1 MHDVRLLDAPFAP
14 AEEIAAFAAEHP
26 QAGGIASFV
35 GQVRSGDGAEA
46 VLALELS
53 HYQPLTLPGMEALA
67 DTALRRWSLEGL
79 LILHRVGLM
88 QPGDPI
94 VLVAAAARHR
104 RDAFAAVD
112 FAMDHL
118 KSEAWF
124 WKREQTAAGWR
135 WIEPRPEDL
144 ADRARWA
151 LPG

>member
-1 MHDVRLLDAPFAP
+1 VRDVRLLDARFDP
-14 AEEIAAFAAEHP
+14 AEEIAAFAAAHP

-35 GQVRSGDGAEA
+35 GQVRSADG

-53 HYQPLTLPGMEALA
+53 HYHPLTLPGMEALA
-67 DTALRRWSLEGL
+67 AAALQRWALEGM
-79 LILHRVGLM
+79 LILHRIGLLA
-88 QPGDPI
+88 PGEPI

-135 WIEPRPEDL
+135 WIEPRPEDH
-144 ADRARWA
+144 ANRARWA
-151 LPG
+151 PWERRD